1 MRAGTTAIAAT
12 LAFGPPAAPALA
24 GSSPRPEGPP
34 ALVADWPAKRIAD
47 GLTVYRGVLG
57 DPSREGRWTIT
68 VRQPGP
74 GHPYL
79 GDAEDA
85 GALADRLREAGYRP
99 RIDEIDWGATAGG
112 PALRLGRRIRIG
124 SYGSRADAE
133 AAVKELKAEGFRGVA
148 DWTGRDTSGTDE
160 DTPPSAR
167 MWVIVLDPR
176 RYRGRVAAT
185 YGASLAGRETT
196 TAMARAAG
204 APLAVNGGYFVMKG
218 KDGIPGAPA
227 GIGVYGGRLLG
238 AATNGRVAL
247 LLDGM
252 RIARLRTKVTVRAG
266 GASRAID
273 GIDRRPG
280 RIRDCGGVGGDEPTE
295 RPRHDVTCTDRSEI
309 VLFTPELGRRTP
321 RVHGVEVVLDRS
333 GRVVGRRRPGGE
345 VPRHGRVLSG
355 IGAGARW
362 LSAHAR
368 RGSRVTIEE
377 RIVDQDG
384 APVDVG
390 RSGPVA
396 AHPIARHR
404 DGGDP
409 ADGVGGGDVINGGP
423 WLVHDGRI
431 YLDVAADGV
440 YYPENPGFLYNWG
453 IRRKPRT
460 MLGVDAGGRVIV
472 VVADG
477 QRPGYSDGLSLREG
491 ARLMRDLGAVEAISL
506 DSGGSVTLAVHG
518 ELANRPSD
526 ATGERPI
533 GDALLFLPAA
543 AREPG

>member
-12 LAFGPPAAPALA
+12 LAFGPAAPPALA
-24 GSSPRPEGPP
+24 GPSPRPQGPP
-34 ALVADWPAKRIAD
+34 ALVADWPARRIAD

-57 DPSREGRWTIT
+57 DPSRGGHWTVT
-68 VRQPGP
+68 VRRPGR

-79 GDAEDA
+79 GDAERTS
-85 GALADRLREAGYRP
+85 ALADRLREAGYRP

-112 PALRLGRRIRIG
+112 PALRLGRRIRVG
-124 SYGSRADAE
+124 SYDSRAGAE
-133 AAVKELKAEGFRGVA
+133 AVVEKLKAAGFTGVA
-148 DWTGRDTSGTDE
+148 DWTGRDTSGTDAR
-160 DTPPSAR
+160 TPPSAR
-167 MWVIVLDPR
+167 IRVIVLDPG

-204 APLAVNGGYFVMKG
+204 APLAVNGGYFVMKD

-247 LLDGM
+247 LLDDM
-252 RIARLRTKVTVRAG
+252 RIARLRTTVTVRAG
-266 GASRAID
+266 GASREID
-273 GIDRRPG
+273 GIDRWPG

-295 RPRHDVTCTDRSEI
+295 RPRHDVTCTDPSEI

-321 RVHGVEVVLDRS
+321 HVHGVEVVLDRS

-362 LSAHAR
+362 LTAHAR
-368 RGSRVTIEE
+368 RGSRVTVEE
-377 RIVDQDG
+377 RVLDQDG

-390 RSGPVA
+390 GP
-396 AHPIARHR
+396 
-404 DGGDP
+404 
-409 ADGVGGGDVINGGP
+409 GGGDVINGGP

-440 YYPENPGFLYNWG
+440 YYPENPGFLYDWG

-460 MLGVDAGGRVIV
+460 MLGVDASGRVIV

-491 ARLMRDLGAVEAISL
+491 ARLMRDLGAVEAINL

-526 ATGERPI
+526 AAGERPI
-533 GDALLFLPAA
+533 GEALLFLPAA
-543 AREPG
+543 AR